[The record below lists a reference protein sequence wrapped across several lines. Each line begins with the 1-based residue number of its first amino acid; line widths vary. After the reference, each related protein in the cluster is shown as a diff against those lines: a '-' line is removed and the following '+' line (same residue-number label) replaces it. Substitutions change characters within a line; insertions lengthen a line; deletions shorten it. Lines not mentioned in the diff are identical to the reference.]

1 MDSFGILLN
10 EHNIKLH
17 RVYFKQMLRLI
28 GIEVQYRAVK
38 SGKMW
43 TTYAELDAN
52 YEKPVPVG
60 CIFTEHPDQKTLKKM
75 GWVSELQ
82 EDASIISVPYDTP
95 NLQVGALFDSPSG
108 IDGAGSRLFRVVS
121 MSNIMLYP
129 ASISCE
135 IVPEFADTFEQDLHN
150 HTKNSF
156 NILRQE
162 EDDL

>member
-1 MDSFGILLN
+1 MNNFGILLN
-10 EHNIKLH
+10 EQNIKLN
-17 RVYFKQMLRLI
+17 RAYFKQMLKLI

-43 TTYAELDAN
+43 TTYAELNAN
-52 YEKPVPVG
+52 YEDPIPVG
-60 CIFTEHPDQKTLKKM
+60 CIFTEHPDQKTLKKV

-82 EDASIISVPYDTP
+82 EDASLISVPYDTP
-95 NLQVGALFDSPSG
+95 NLQVGALFYVPSG
-108 IDGAGSRLFRVVS
+108 LDNAQSRLFRVVS

-129 ASISCE
+129 ASITCE
-135 IVPEFADTFEQDLHN
+135 IIPEYETTFEQDLHN